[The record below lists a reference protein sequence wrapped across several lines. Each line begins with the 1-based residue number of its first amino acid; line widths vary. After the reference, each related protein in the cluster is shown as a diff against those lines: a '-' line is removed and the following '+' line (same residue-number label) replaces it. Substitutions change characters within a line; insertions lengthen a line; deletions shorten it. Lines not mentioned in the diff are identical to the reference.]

1 MLRHILFFIL
11 ITTITVSCASR
22 NAVQQPSLSYNLNTQ
37 QNKVVQD
44 GIELMAKPIH
54 SYAELTSY
62 YDEDTIKYGVL
73 PVQVYVF
80 NKSNQSFLLNLDGVN
95 LIDGTGARV
104 PLLSPDQ
111 TYERI
116 KKSQWR
122 SAGWAVAT
130 GVFAAFSIHNVA
142 EVNKQI
148 KADIS
153 SRFLK
158 SGNLVPGSATEGT
171 LFYNVPSEISSV
183 DNWKL
188 SLVLHDN
195 EGKQIVATY
204 SFSGNIEQRKTPEA
218 MQTESEAQ

>member
-1 MLRHILFFIL
+1 MIRHILFFIL
-11 ITTITVSCASR
+11 ITVFTVSCASR
-22 NAVQQPSLSYNLNTQ
+22 NAIQQPSLSYDLNTQ
-37 QNKVVQD
+37 QNKVVEG
-44 GIELMAKPIH
+44 GIEMMAKPIH
-54 SYAELTSY
+54 SSAELTSY

-80 NKSNQSFLLNLDGVN
+80 NKSSQSYLLNLDGVN

-104 PLLSPDQ
+104 PLLSVEQ

-148 KADIS
+148 KADIA
-153 SRFLK
+153 SRYLK
-158 SGNLVPGSATEGT
+158 SGNLSAGSATEGT
-171 LFYNVPSEISSV
+171 LFYNVPPEISSV

-188 SLVLHDN
+188 SLVLHDS
-195 EGKQIVATY
+195 EGKPVVTTY
-204 SFSGNIEQRKTPEA
+204 AFSGNIEQRTAPKEENKPQDE
-218 MQTESEAQ
+218 Q